1 MIRVENE
8 IDTNVN
14 SKCFVLALY
23 IQNGIEMRHLQV
35 YPLQQID
42 WNVPE
47 AEYIFTRETCAMV

>member
-1 MIRVENE
+1 MRLENE
-8 IDTNVN
+8 IDKDVD
-14 SKCFVLALY
+14 SECFTLAVF

-35 YPLQQID
+35 YTLQQID